1 MYRICYNNI
10 ELSSFCNSV
19 SRLLVATVLL
29 SPHPRALYL
38 TILKASLYY
47 MVNGLLLCIWWMV
60 HWLVS
65 IRLWNACFPQFVSIT
80 VILSLEHWLHIG
92 SGPIHQLLLYIRTTT
107 ALWFILFYSNLSKVD
122 CYKLFAF
129 QKSITTLF
137 YYGCTKQQQTQFIR
151 TKK

>member
-47 MVNGLLLCIWWMV
+47 MVNGLLLCI
-60 HWLVS
+60 
-65 IRLWNACFPQFVSIT
+65 
-80 VILSLEHWLHIG
+80 
-92 SGPIHQLLLYIRTTT
+92 
-107 ALWFILFYSNLSKVD
+107 
-122 CYKLFAF
+122 
-129 QKSITTLF
+129 
-137 YYGCTKQQQTQFIR
+137 
-151 TKK
+151 